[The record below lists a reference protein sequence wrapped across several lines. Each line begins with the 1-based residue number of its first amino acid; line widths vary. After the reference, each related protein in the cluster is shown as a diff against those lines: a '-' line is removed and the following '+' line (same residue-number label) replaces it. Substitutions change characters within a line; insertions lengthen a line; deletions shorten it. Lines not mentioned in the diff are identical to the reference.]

1 MRGAPGAAEPGAGE
15 LAGAEGGG
23 ERPAGIYQAP
33 GEAAAQ
39 QALADWAASPLGQA
53 HSEITALWQRHWERL
68 APALA
73 YPVPVRRLLYS
84 TNAIESLHR
93 TLRKSLKVRGHFPSA
108 EAASKLLYLALRNA
122 QAKLGTPQHWVEALR
137 HIRLLFGDRVPA
149 WQ

>member
-1 MRGAPGAAEPGAGE
+1 M
-15 LAGAEGGG
+15 
-23 ERPAGIYQAP
+23 
-33 GEAAAQ
+33 
-39 QALADWAASPLGQA
+39 GQA